1 MGSIG
6 KRSSTTAWGH
16 FHDRASLPIYDWMG
30 LRGRLAVAI
39 VPLLAGCGWFAGG
52 ASGREAAPAAHA
64 SVRTSSS
71 VEASIRSCA
80 NRERR
85 ERGLGSLDHDHTL
98 DRAARLHAKRMLEQ
112 GFFDHV
118 DPAGNGPAD
127 RVRRFAK
134 RRYAIV
140 GENIA
145 AGYESARATCRDWMK
160 SPGHRENILRSSFT
174 RIGTGY
180 ASGGG
185 PYGRYYVQVF
195 ADLAG

>member
-1 MGSIG
+1 
-6 KRSSTTAWGH
+6 
-16 FHDRASLPIYDWMG
+16 MG
-30 LRGRLAVAI
+30 LRRRLAVAV
-39 VPLLAGCGWFAGG
+39 VPLLAACGWFAGG
-52 ASGREAAPAAHA
+52 ASGHEVAPAAHA

-71 VEASIRSCA
+71 VEASIRGCA

-127 RVRRFAK
+127 RVKRFAK
-134 RRYAIV
+134 RRYVIV

-145 AGYESARATCRDWMK
+145 AGYESARATCRDWMR

-185 PYGRYYVQVF
+185 EYGRYYVQVF
-195 ADLAG
+195 ADVAG